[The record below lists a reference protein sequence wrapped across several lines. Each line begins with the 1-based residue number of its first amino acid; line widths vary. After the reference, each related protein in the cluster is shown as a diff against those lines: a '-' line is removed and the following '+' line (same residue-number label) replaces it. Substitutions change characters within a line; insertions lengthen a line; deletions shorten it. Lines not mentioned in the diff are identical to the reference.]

1 MQVAGRYGVV
11 IGDTGMVLTTAD
23 GGETWTR
30 RELPGKQQLV
40 WMRGVSLTAGPKG
53 FVVGGSGFTARVEQ
67 DRIVLPAG
75 GEAAAA
81 P

>member
-1 MQVAGRYGVV
+1 
-11 IGDTGMVLTTAD
+11 
-23 GGETWTR
+23 
-30 RELPGKQQLV
+30 
-40 WMRGVSLTAGPKG
+40 MRGVSLTAGPKG